1 MMLANERVKGESQR
15 KKKVPVVSECRTR
28 RASSSLWMLCGVGG
42 VLTDM
47 QNRQKEH
54 KGFSVMWNSGGESVL
69 GWGSVSS
76 PFLFS
81 YISKDFLN
89 HHRFRVWQLKPEG
102 QFHTSYSPALHS
114 FWISSVKLHSAF
126 WVVCV
131 LFFAYQDQILKP
143 VLK

>member
-54 KGFSVMWNSGGESVL
+54 KGFSVM
-69 GWGSVSS
+69 
-76 PFLFS
+76 
-81 YISKDFLN
+81 
-89 HHRFRVWQLKPEG
+89 
-102 QFHTSYSPALHS
+102 
-114 FWISSVKLHSAF
+114 
-126 WVVCV
+126 
-131 LFFAYQDQILKP
+131 
-143 VLK
+143 